1 MFSKKSCLFLSLF
14 VLFGVGIRAQDIVGT
29 WKTMDDGDGK
39 ERSIVEIY
47 KQGDAYF
54 GKITK
59 IFYRPGEKEGSVCEL
74 CTDDRKNQKTL
85 GMVILRNLKRK
96 GDEFKDGNI
105 LDPKNGKVY
114 DCKLWVENGALK
126 VRGYI
131 AFLYRTQT
139 WYRAN

>member
-1 MFSKKSCLFLSLF
+1 MLFLF
-14 VLFGVGIRAQDIVGT
+14 VMLSVGTRAQDIVGT
-29 WKTMDDGDGK
+29 WKTIDDGDGK

-59 IFYRPGEKEGSVCEL
+59 IFYRPDEKENSVCEL

-96 GDEFKDGNI
+96 GDEFKEGNI
-105 LDPKNGKVY
+105 LDPQNGKVY
-114 DCKLWVENGALK
+114 DCKLWVENGSLK